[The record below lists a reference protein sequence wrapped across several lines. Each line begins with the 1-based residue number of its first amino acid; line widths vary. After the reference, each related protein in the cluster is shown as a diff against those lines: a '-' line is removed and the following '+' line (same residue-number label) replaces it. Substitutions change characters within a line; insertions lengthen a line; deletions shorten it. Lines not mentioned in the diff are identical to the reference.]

1 MAAPTSHTRAL
12 KPVKLNIVKLF
23 VGTLILIAILLS
35 LLALQLTFQL
45 AASSQTNDKVVQV
58 PTPLRQEIVA
68 KELKVTSET
77 NDKVVQVTTPLLQE
91 VVSKELKVAS
101 QTNDK
106 VVQEPSQEVVA
117 KELKVASQTNDKVV
131 QEPSQEVVAKELK
144 ATVQITE
151 TDFLDTSGKY
161 EKDRV
166 YCMIPF
172 IWNPKIYDASE

>member
-35 LLALQLTFQL
+35 LLALQLTVQL

-77 NDKVVQVTTPLLQE
+77 NDKVVQ
-91 VVSKELKVAS
+91 
-101 QTNDK
+101 
-106 VVQEPSQEVVA
+106 EPSQEIV
-117 KELKVASQTNDKVV
+117 S
-131 QEPSQEVVAKELK
+131 KELK

>member
-1 MAAPTSHTRAL
+1 MIGILPT
-12 KPVKLNIVKLF
+12 VKLNIVKLF

-35 LLALQLTFQL
+35 LLALQLTVQL

-77 NDKVVQVTTPLLQE
+77 NDKVVQ
-91 VVSKELKVAS
+91 
-101 QTNDK
+101 
-106 VVQEPSQEVVA
+106 EPSQEIV
-117 KELKVASQTNDKVV
+117 S
-131 QEPSQEVVAKELK
+131 KELK